1 MPALAIIIQN
11 LTRAQSNL
19 LRAADAV
26 PARQWKSE
34 PAEGRRSAGELVG
47 HLSAIERAILSR
59 NDRLLQEPAK
69 SVLFFKTISRS
80 NEDC

>member
-1 MPALAIIIQN
+1 MLLAAQTN
-11 LTRAQSNL
+11 LSCGS
-19 LRAADAV
+19 DAV
-26 PARQWKSE
+26 PVRQWKSN